1 MLKSTLTSVL
11 NYILIISDCYLK
23 NDPITN
29 QDNKYAYEFENRWNE
44 TMTCFKK
51 FLEQPYNNPTLS
63 PEIIIN
69 QIIDYKD
76 FKDKALCSNCS
87 KIYNGLRDFFWEK
100 VVPSNPAGILS
111 GVCYDIRD
119 RFNLTGTVIQK

>member
-1 MLKSTLTSVL
+1 
-11 NYILIISDCYLK
+11 
-23 NDPITN
+23 
-29 QDNKYAYEFENRWNE
+29 
-44 TMTCFKK
+44 MTCFKK
-51 FLEQPYNNPTLS
+51 FLEQPNNNPTLS